1 VPDAPVPRRPRGRA
15 RPDDRRPPRR
25 GRRPGRLRPRR
36 LPPAAG
42 DLETAARLH
51 EEIAAEAE
59 RVANEHLA
67 IATSATGQ
75 ASAAQKQADKIRELI
90 A

>member
-1 VPDAPVPRRPRGRA
+1 MPPFRAAPAAAPAPTIA
-15 RPDDRRPPRR
+15 DRLGEAAALAGYALDVFRT
-25 GRRPGRLRPRR
+25 
-36 LPPAAG
+36 AAG